1 MAFKYLD
8 SNLFKTKERPRATR
22 DPLFRRTCI
31 TILYSYFMA
40 RFKKYTSCVLFEL
53 DLSQKFLSKFFDNL
67 DRKQISAIP
76 HYIIDI
82 FWHLCC
88 HKGVIWIVRLMNI
101 MSLEC
106 PCSGRLTRL
115 KKWRLSQY
123 TNTHGL
129 HFLRIRTHM
138 YVIVQCKKRVK
149 HERTF
154 VIEKDHVCISNKAN
168 YLLLI

>member
-1 MAFKYLD
+1 
-8 SNLFKTKERPRATR
+8 
-22 DPLFRRTCI
+22 
-31 TILYSYFMA
+31 MA

-53 DLSQKFLSKFFDNL
+53 DLSLKCLSTFFDNL
-67 DRKQISAIP
+67 DSKQISAIP

-129 HFLRIRTHM
+129 HFLRTLC
-138 YVIVQCKKRVK
+138 CKSICSSAFLWCKMPMIWRAGMREGGK
-149 HERTF
+149 PLPL
-154 VIEKDHVCISNKAN
+154 ALQ
-168 YLLLI
+168 YLIFMV